1 MLYKTRGI
9 VFHQIKYS
17 ETSIITKIYT
27 ELFGLQ
33 TYIVKGVRKKK
44 SKIKTNIFQHL
55 SLVDMVVYHK
65 EKRGIQYLKE
75 IRPCYQF
82 ISIPFDIKKGSI
94 ILFINEILYKSIR
107 EQEANKELF
116 DFIFSSVKTLDM
128 AKEKI
133 SDFHLYF
140 MMQLTKYLGFYPT
153 NNYSDK
159 YNIFNLKQGIFQ
171 KNFTD
176 SYCISKEISQKL
188 SELLD
193 SSLKIFQYSS
203 NFLNCRK
210 ELLEQL
216 IKYYQFHISGFNQTK
231 SNRVL
236 ETVFN

>member
-33 TYIVKGVRKKK
+33 TYIVKGVRKKRA
-44 SKIKTNIFQHL
+44 KIKINIFQHL

-75 IRPCYQF
+75 IKSCYQF
-82 ISIPFDIKKGSI
+82 TSIPFDIKKSSI

-116 DFIFSSVKTLDM
+116 DFIFNSVKILDM
-128 AKEKI
+128 TKGKF
-133 SDFHLYF
+133 SDFHLFF
-140 MMQLTKYLGFYPT
+140 MMQLTKYLGFYPI
-153 NNYSDK
+153 NNYSDE
-159 YNIFNLKQGIFQ
+159 YSIFNLKQGIFQ
-171 KNFTD
+171 KTLTD
-176 SYCISKEISQKL
+176 SYYISKEISQEF
-188 SELLD
+188 SELLKN
-193 SSLKIFQYSS
+193 SFNNLQYLST
-203 NFLNCRK
+203 FLNCRK

-216 IKYYQFHISGFNQTK
+216 IKYYQFHIPEFKYTK